1 MNEEVIS
8 YGAGG
13 VPYVGSTSTVIPTPT
28 TEKEEEVITEEE
40 LAVTVSVTEKETP
53 GDIPREKKGRKKN
66 EKF

>member
-1 MNEEVIS
+1 MSEEIK

-13 VPYVGSTSTVIPTPT
+13 VPYVGSSATVTPTPT

-40 LAVTVSVTEKETP
+40 PAVTVSVTEKETP
-53 GDIPREKKGRKKN
+53 GDIPRGKKGRTKN